1 MEILCNI
8 SIIYCPLLSSSKCE
22 NNESSCYKFDG
33 YIKIIAL
40 LQKLQSNE
48 HKGNKHNKSV
58 PKNASNNSTVVSL
71 YSHFYT
77 HFYCSSC
84 AVRFRFKLVYY
95 DFFLIL
101 YFFLSVCMWFRI
113 PCCDICFC
121 NLLQPTNRRILFVV
135 FLVFCLT
142 EGTNIMREKSECCL
156 CDLCASVVRVV
167 KGVRGPSKWSEV
179 SVWRCRTCIF

>member
-8 SIIYCPLLSSSKCE
+8 SIIYCLLLSFSKCE

-48 HKGNKHNKSV
+48 HKGSKHNKSV

-84 AVRFRFKLVYY
+84 AVRFRFVLVYY
-95 DFFLIL
+95 VFFFS
-101 YFFLSVCMWFRI
+101 FFYNFFICFRI
-113 PCCDICFC
+113 PWCDICFC
-121 NLLQPTNRRILFVV
+121 NLLQPTNRRILFV
-135 FLVFCLT
+135 FLF
-142 EGTNIMREKSECCL
+142 
-156 CDLCASVVRVV
+156 
-167 KGVRGPSKWSEV
+167 
-179 SVWRCRTCIF
+179 